1 VDSLS
6 EDSVTTGVDAL
17 LQILKERK
25 KISLSEAAK
34 ELKLKESAIKQWV
47 DFLVEEKIIGIEYK
61 FTKAYLYLNET
72 EEEKEDDKKTE
83 SLQMFKDEFKK
94 RAQESNIDA
103 GQIELLWER
112 HLLSEIELQKNYF
125 FQEAKNKG
133 IPQPENMWENYKEK
147 TILRGRTE

>member
-6 EDSVTTGVDAL
+6 ADSVTTGVDAL
-17 LQILKERK
+17 LQLLKERK

-72 EEEKEDDKKTE
+72 EEEKEDDKKSE
-83 SLQMFKDEFKK
+83 SLQVFKDEFKK
-94 RAQESNIDA
+94 RAQESNIDPT
-103 GQIELLWER
+103 QVELLWER

-125 FQEAKNKG
+125 FQEAKNKE
-133 IPQPENMWENYKEK
+133 IPQSEIVWENYKEK
-147 TILRGRTE
+147 TILRGRSE

>member
-1 VDSLS
+1 MDSLS
-6 EDSVTTGVDAL
+6 ADSVTTGVDAL
-17 LQILKERK
+17 LQILKEKK

-34 ELKLKESAIKQWV
+34 SLKLKESAIKQWV

-72 EEEKEDDKKTE
+72 EEEKDEDKKSE
-83 SLQMFKDEFKK
+83 SLQVFKDEFKN
-94 RAQESNIDA
+94 RAKKSNIDLT
-103 GQIELLWER
+103 QVELLWER
-112 HLLSEIELQKNYF
+112 HLLSEIELQKQYF

-133 IPQPENMWENYKEK
+133 IAQAETVWESYKEK